1 MVDLFTIG
9 DDPDYDPFAE
19 IPDAPRTKSKPAA
32 GFRRFEYVPASS
44 LDTGRSKKS
53 STSRDSAYR
62 EKLAIAW
69 LESQGYIA
77 YKISCYAVTHSGMQF
92 KRDFLGFGDLIAFHG
107 ERGTAIVQ
115 VTTINDMN
123 SHLREM
129 ASPTLIKQQRINP
142 RNEIERLLGI
152 GVKVLLVGYQ
162 KGPNGRYMEPRIIDV
177 DAAVLAAVDARR
189 RK

>member
-1 MVDLFTIG
+1 MADLFAI
-9 DDPDYDPFAE
+9 DDDYDPFAD
-19 IPDAPRTKSKPAA
+19 IPDAPRTKSKSS

-53 STSRDSAYR
+53 STGRDSAYR
-62 EKLAIAW
+62 EKLATAW
-69 LESQGYIA
+69 LESQGYIS

-107 ERGTAIVQ
+107 EHGTAIVQ
-115 VTTINDMN
+115 VTTVNDMN

-142 RNEIERLLGI
+142 RTEIEKLLGI
-152 GVKVLLVGYQ
+152 GVKVLLIGYQ
-162 KGPNGRYMEPRIIDV
+162 KCENGRYSEPRIVDV
-177 DAAVLAAVDARR
+177 TRQTLEAVDARR